1 MTKYA
6 TVLNSF
12 ERIAEVKK
20 PFQAERDQ
28 LEARLHDP
36 ALTQEERLDIYQ
48 RITRSEDAEYAA
60 VQELLDELL
69 PDAFALFKEVCRR
82 LAERRHTY
90 TVTGHE
96 VVWDMVPYDVQ
107 LMGGI
112 VLHQG
117 KIAEMATGEGKTLV
131 AVAPLYLNALAGY
144 GAHLVTV
151 NDYLARRDSQ
161 WMKPVYDMLGVSVGC
176 IQSQMDTAERK
187 AQYAC
192 DITYG
197 TNNEF
202 GFDYLRDNMV
212 ADLADMVQRGHYYA
226 IVDEVDSVLIDE
238 ARTPLIISG
247 PVSSS
252 SDEKFVEMNPR
263 VRRLVEAQARLVNAI
278 VSEAERLLK
287 SNAKEDREKAGL
299 ALLRAYRAMPK
310 HKRLQNC
317 SKTPTL

>member
-1 MTKYA
+1 MIGFITRLFGTKHERDIRALRPIVAQINQIYSQLS
-6 TVLNSF
+6 TLSDDEIRYRTEQF
-12 ERIAEVKK
+12 RERIAEVKK

-117 KIAEMATGEGKTLV
+117 KIAEMATGEGK
-131 AVAPLYLNALAGY
+131 
-144 GAHLVTV
+144 
-151 NDYLARRDSQ
+151 
-161 WMKPVYDMLGVSVGC
+161 
-176 IQSQMDTAERK
+176 
-187 AQYAC
+187 
-192 DITYG
+192 
-197 TNNEF
+197 
-202 GFDYLRDNMV
+202 
-212 ADLADMVQRGHYYA
+212 
-226 IVDEVDSVLIDE
+226 
-238 ARTPLIISG
+238 
-247 PVSSS
+247 
-252 SDEKFVEMNPR
+252 
-263 VRRLVEAQARLVNAI
+263 
-278 VSEAERLLK
+278 RLLP
-287 SNAKEDREKAGL
+287 
-299 ALLRAYRAMPK
+299 LRR
-310 HKRLQNC
+310 
-317 SKTPTL
+317 ST